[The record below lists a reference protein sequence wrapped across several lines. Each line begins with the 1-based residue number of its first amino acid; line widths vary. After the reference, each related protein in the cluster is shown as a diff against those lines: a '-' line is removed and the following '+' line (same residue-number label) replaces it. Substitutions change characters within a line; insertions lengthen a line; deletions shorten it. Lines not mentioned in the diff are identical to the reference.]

1 MAIVTIRD
9 DENNGRPYV
18 DLVQGDTS
26 STRSISDGDSITER
40 IEVVNDVDWYRTT
53 LTANHCY
60 EILMEGA
67 DNDSAL
73 SLDDPYI
80 VGIYKS
86 DGEYISYTYDNDSG
100 VRRAA
105 QSLVKLDTT
114 GTYFISVGYYR
125 FDEKGT
131 DNRYRLTLTD
141 LGTTDTSCGAAKPSA
156 LDPPIRVSVAND
168 TEREWRNPQAYLL
181 FDVTLTVSL
190 GHGEEIRVDYTTVDG
205 TGTNA
210 AEAGLDYEARS
221 GTLVFGP
228 GDYTK
233 RIGVPIIY
241 EEAVEPIETM
251 RVQLSNLRAV
261 DIRQGA
267 EIGRARA
274 TGTIYDRE
282 HDP

>member
-1 MAIVTIRD
+1 MDSPQVAIVTILD

-18 DLVQGDTS
+18 DQAGDDL
-26 STRSISDGDSITER
+26 STTGRISAGDSFIER

-60 EILMEGA
+60 RILMEGD

-86 DGEYISYTYDNDSG
+86 DGEYISYTDDNDSG

-105 QSLVKLDTT
+105 KSLVKLDTT

-156 LDPPIRVSVAND
+156 LDPADQRLSG
-168 TEREWRNPQAYLL
+168 ER
-181 FDVTLTVSL
+181 
-190 GHGEEIRVDYTTVDG
+190 H
-205 TGTNA
+205 
-210 AEAGLDYEARS
+210 
-221 GTLVFGP
+221 
-228 GDYTK
+228 
-233 RIGVPIIY
+233 
-241 EEAVEPIETM
+241 
-251 RVQLSNLRAV
+251 
-261 DIRQGA
+261 
-267 EIGRARA
+267 
-274 TGTIYDRE
+274 
-282 HDP
+282 